1 MVSVIITTFG
11 GSQKLIRAINSV
23 LAQTYKDFEIIVV
36 DDNEPGS
43 RGRVLTE
50 AIMKNY
56 EMSTNIIYVRHERN
70 KNGAAA
76 RNTGL
81 LYAKGEYISFL
92 DDDDYYT
99 EQRLYRLVGEIIR
112 NPGMGGI
119 CTDCIMMNLRNISGI
134 RSYEGVREI
143 TKEMLLIDQ
152 NALGT
157 GSNIFLCRNV
167 IEDIGRFD
175 ETFDR
180 FQDVEFMIRVCRKYR
195 ITILPEPLVVKD
207 VYRGKNGRKQNYR
220 KVRESFK
227 HFVNVFRQ
235 DIENLSQNEQELF
248 WIDRLSN
255 LLRLA
260 VNGMNYNDISLAI
273 SELERKRE
281 LSLKERLLK
290 KHFFWVSRLL
300 ILKFK
305 IIDSDAIFIQ
315 YLLGLYKKLKCAKQC
330 NEYFSSK
337 KIEKDFFSSSYDSYD
352 VRT

>member
-11 GSQKLIRAINSV
+11 GSQKLVRAINSV

-36 DDNEPGS
+36 DDNEPES

-56 EMSTNIIYVRHERN
+56 EMYTNIIYIRHEKN

-81 LYAKGEYISFL
+81 LYAKGDYISFL

-99 EQRLYRLVGEIIR
+99 EQRLDELVDKIIR
-112 NPGMGGI
+112 NADIDGI
-119 CTDCIMMNLRNISGI
+119 CTDCIMMNLGNISGI
-134 RSYEGVREI
+134 RHYEGVQEI
-143 TKEMLLIDQ
+143 TKEMLLVDQ
-152 NALGT
+152 NTLGT
-157 GSNIFLCRNV
+157 GSNIFLCRNI
-167 IEDIGRFD
+167 IEDIGKFD

-195 ITILPEPLVVKD
+195 IAILPKPLVVKD

-227 HFVNVFRQ
+227 HFVKIFKQ
-235 DIENLSQNEQELF
+235 DIESLPQAEQQLF

-260 VNGMNYNDISLAI
+260 VNGMNYDDISLAL
-273 SELERKRE
+273 SELERQRK
-281 LSLKERLLK
+281 LSLKERMLK
-290 KHFFWVSRLL
+290 DHFFWIRRLL
-300 ILKFK
+300 ILKFR

-315 YLLGLYKKLKCAKQC
+315 YLLGLYKKLKCTKQC
-330 NEYFSSK
+330 NEYFLK
-337 KIEKDFFSSSYDSYD
+337 HKMKKDFFSSSYGRYD
-352 VRT
+352 AET